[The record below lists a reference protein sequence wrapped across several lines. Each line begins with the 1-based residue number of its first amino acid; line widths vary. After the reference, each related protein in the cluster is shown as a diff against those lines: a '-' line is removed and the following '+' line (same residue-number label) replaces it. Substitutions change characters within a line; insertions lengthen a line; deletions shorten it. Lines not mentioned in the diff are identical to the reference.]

1 MSKRRILLCNILPQA
16 PAAARAHF
24 RVPVRRMVLITVDRT
39 LGTASVCHEHEII
52 LREHNTFL
60 HTVDLAL
67 ERLGNLLVILDVEN
81 DIRYLG
87 VKLEVN
93 TGFLKVSLHRQ
104 NQRLILIVLREL

>member
-1 MSKRRILLCNILPQA
+1 
-16 PAAARAHF
+16 
-24 RVPVRRMVLITVDRT
+24 MVLITVNRT

-52 LREHNTFL
+52 LRKHNTFL

-67 ERLGNLLVILDVEN
+67 ERLGNLLVIFDVEN

-93 TGFLKVSLHRQ
+93 TDRKSTRLNSSHRT
-104 NQRLILIVLREL
+104 